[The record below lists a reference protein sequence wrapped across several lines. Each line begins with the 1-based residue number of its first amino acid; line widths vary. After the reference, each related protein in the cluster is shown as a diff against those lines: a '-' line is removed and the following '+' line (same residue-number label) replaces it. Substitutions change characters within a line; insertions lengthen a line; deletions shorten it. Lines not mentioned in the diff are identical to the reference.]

1 MGVSINV
8 DLGIKR
14 GGTIGHEQ
22 VGDHWDNF
30 DNITVLSQHF
40 TEIAIGLDQMEING
54 LFLEKHRSFVASL
67 GLT

>member
-1 MGVSINV
+1 MGVSMYV

-22 VGDHWDNF
+22 VGDHWENF
-30 DNITVLSQHF
+30 DNIPVLVQHF
-40 TEIAIGLDQMEING
+40 IEILIRLDQMELDG
-54 LFLEKHRSFVASL
+54 LFEKKHRSFVVSL